1 MISFRLKDNKIEE
14 KFEEKKMYHNFNNV
28 WGDCAIFYSVKLNSF
43 FSTRNYSNGV
53 NSACGKTRR
62 HYIDALYM
70 LLSSVL
76 RINALHFNVLADL
89 F

>member
-28 WGDCAIFYSVKLNSF
+28 G
-43 FSTRNYSNGV
+43 YSNGV